1 MLIGVGAAL
10 VALAVCCF
18 LRSRMMRH
26 RSAYLA
32 GVQLLTCA
40 EVADAGPGRVAVAAR
55 TGAEPPHLRGRVTHL
70 LAESGQIAAGRIY
83 IEDTTGEVPLT
94 HDLATHTLTERGDSP
109 VDATTGF
116 PNSSAAYSYV
126 KDLWWSRKIGPHYS
140 PSAPERTRFTYEL
153 TEEILPLAVPV
164 LVVGT
169 IRADDAGEPFLD
181 RADRHDGATTLNQR
195 EAVGHL
201 TAHARRWQAGALW
214 LAIPA
219 LVAALA
225 GILLAL

>member
-1 MLIGVGAAL
+1 
-10 VALAVCCF
+10 
-18 LRSRMMRH
+18 MMRH

-55 TGAEPPHLRGRVTHL
+55 TGAAPPLCAPVSGRNCVWYRVAISLHMGEEGL
-70 LAESGQIAAGRIY
+70 GPVKQRHEIAAGRIY

-94 HDLATHTLTERGDSP
+94 HDLATYTLTQRGDSP

-169 IRADDAGEPFLD
+169 VRADDAGKPFLD

-225 GILLAL
+225 GILLAS